1 MEQDK
6 HIVKSYDDEMKEIN
20 NNILDIGSLVEH
32 QLKRALSALK
42 NQDTA
47 LAEKVTEDDNIID
60 EKFRELDQNLVLI
73 LGKRQP
79 MATDLRTI
87 FSAIKMNKDLERLG
101 DHATNIAKRTAM
113 IELVLPEKPV
123 RDILRMG
130 EHVQIMI
137 GKVIQSFVNFS
148 AEEAKVVW
156 KMDEEIDDE
165 YLGILRQL
173 LTYMMEDPKRISA
186 CTNLLYMVKD
196 LERAGD
202 YVQNIAEDIYYAV
215 SGEPLYNEGPDREWE
230 AIKPLK
236 KKK

>member
-1 MEQDK
+1 M
-6 HIVKSYDDEMKEIN
+6 I
-20 NNILDIGSLVEH
+20 
-32 QLKRALSALK
+32 
-42 NQDTA
+42 
-47 LAEKVTEDDNIID
+47 EDDNIID

-101 DHATNIAKRTAM
+101 DHATNIAKRTSM
-113 IELVLPEKPV
+113 IDLVLPEKPV

-148 AEEAKVVW
+148 AEEAKAVW
-156 KMDEEIDDE
+156 NMDEEIDDE

-173 LTYMMEDPKRISA
+173 LTYMMEEPKRISA

-196 LERAGD
+196 LERVGD

-215 SGEPLYNEGPDREWE
+215 SGEPLYNDTPDRQWE

-236 KKK
+236 KK

>member
-1 MEQDK
+1 MEQDT
-6 HIVKSYDDEMKEIN
+6 HIVKSYDEEMKEIN
-20 NNILDIGSLVEH
+20 NSILDIGSLVEN
-32 QLKRALSALK
+32 QLKEALDALK
-42 NQDTA
+42 NQDTE
-47 LAEKVTEDDNIID
+47 LADKVIQADNLID
-60 EKFRELDQNLVLI
+60 EKFRELDQKLVLI

-101 DHATNIAKRTAM
+101 DHSTNIAKRTAM

-130 EHVQIMI
+130 EHVRVMI
-137 GKVIQSFVNFS
+137 AKVIQSFVNFS
-148 AEEAKVVW
+148 AEEAKIV
-156 KMDEEIDDE
+156 DE

-215 SGEPLYNEGPDREWE
+215 SGEPLYNDGPDREWE

>member
-20 NNILDIGSLVEH
+20 NNILDIGSLVEN
-32 QLKRALSALK
+32 QLKRALKALK

-47 LAEKVTEDDNIID
+47 LAEKVIEDDNIID

-101 DHATNIAKRTAM
+101 DHATNIAKRTSM
-113 IELVLPEKPV
+113 IDLVLPEKPV

-148 AEEAKVVW
+148 AEEAKAVW
-156 KMDEEIDDE
+156 NMDEEIDDE

-173 LTYMMEDPKRISA
+173 LTYMMEEPKRISA

-196 LERAGD
+196 LERVGD

-215 SGEPLYNEGPDREWE
+215 SGEPLYNDTPDRQWE

-236 KKK
+236 KK

>member
-1 MEQDK
+1 MEQDT
-6 HIVKSYDDEMKEIN
+6 HIVKSYDEEMKEIN
-20 NNILDIGSLVEH
+20 NSILDIGSLVEN
-32 QLKRALSALK
+32 QLKEALGALK
-42 NQDTA
+42 NQDSE
-47 LAEKVTEDDNIID
+47 LADKVIQADNLID
-60 EKFRELDQNLVLI
+60 EKFRQLDQKLVLI

-101 DHATNIAKRTAM
+101 DHSTNIAKRTAM

-130 EHVQIMI
+130 EHVRVMI
-137 GKVIQSFVNFS
+137 AKVIQSFVNFS
-148 AEEAKVVW
+148 AEEAKIVW
-156 KMDEEIDDE
+156 EMDEEIDDE

-215 SGEPLYNEGPDREWE
+215 SGEPLYNDGPDREWE

>member
-1 MEQDK
+1 MEQDT
-6 HIVKSYDDEMKEIN
+6 HIVKSYDEEMKEIN
-20 NNILDIGSLVEH
+20 NSILDIGSLVEN
-32 QLKRALSALK
+32 QLKEALDALK
-42 NQDTA
+42 NQDTE
-47 LAEKVTEDDNIID
+47 LADKVIQADNLID
-60 EKFRELDQNLVLI
+60 EKFRELDQKLVLI

-101 DHATNIAKRTAM
+101 
-113 IELVLPEKPV
+113 
-123 RDILRMG
+123 
-130 EHVQIMI
+130 
-137 GKVIQSFVNFS
+137 
-148 AEEAKVVW
+148 
-156 KMDEEIDDE
+156 EIDDE

-215 SGEPLYNEGPDREWE
+215 SGEPLYNDGPDREWE

>member
-1 MEQDK
+1 M
-6 HIVKSYDDEMKEIN
+6 II
-20 NNILDIGSLVEH
+20 
-32 QLKRALSALK
+32 
-42 NQDTA
+42 
-47 LAEKVTEDDNIID
+47 IID

-130 EHVQIMI
+130 EHVQVMI

-173 LTYMMEDPKRISA
+173 LTYMMEDQKNFCMYKLI
-186 CTNLLYMVKD
+186 
-196 LERAGD
+196 
-202 YVQNIAEDIYYAV
+202 IY
-215 SGEPLYNEGPDREWE
+215 G
-230 AIKPLK
+230 
-236 KKK
+236 

>member
-6 HIVKSYDDEMKEIN
+6 HIVKSYDEEMKEIN
-20 NNILDIGSLVEH
+20 NNILDIGSLVEN
-32 QLKRALSALK
+32 QLKRALMSLK
-42 NQDTA
+42 NQDTE
-47 LAEKVTEDDNIID
+47 LAEQVVMEDNTID
-60 EKFRELDQNLVLI
+60 EKFRELDQKLVLI

-113 IELVLPEKPV
+113 IELVLPEKPI

-130 EHVQIMI
+130 EHVQAMV

-148 AEEAKVVW
+148 AADAKKVW
-156 KMDEEIDDE
+156 DMDEEIDDE

-186 CTNLLYMVKD
+186 CTNLLYMIKD
-196 LERAGD
+196 LERVGD

-215 SGEPLYNEGPDREWE
+215 SGEPLYHEGPDSCLLYTSPSPRD
-230 AIKPLK
+230 
-236 KKK
+236 

>member
-20 NNILDIGSLVEH
+20 NNILDIGSLVES
-32 QLKRALSALK
+32 QLKRALNALK

-47 LAEKVTEDDNIID
+47 LAEKVIEDDNIID
-60 EKFRELDQNLVLI
+60 EKFRQLDQNLVLI

-79 MATDLRTI
+79 MASDLRTI

-101 DHATNIAKRTAM
+101 DHATNIAKRTSM
-113 IELVLPEKPV
+113 IDLVLPEKPV

-148 AEEAKVVW
+148 AEEAKAVW
-156 KMDEEIDDE
+156 NMDEEIDDE

-173 LTYMMEDPKRISA
+173 LTYMMEEPKRISA

-196 LERAGD
+196 LERVGD

-215 SGEPLYNEGPDREWE
+215 SGEPLYNDTPDRQWE

-236 KKK
+236 KK

>member
-20 NNILDIGSLVEH
+20 NNILDIGSLVEN
-32 QLKRALSALK
+32 QLKRALNALK

-47 LAEKVTEDDNIID
+47 LAEKVIEDDNIID
-60 EKFRELDQNLVLI
+60 EKFRQLDQNLVLI

-79 MATDLRTI
+79 MAMDLRTI

-101 DHATNIAKRTAM
+101 DHATNIAKRTSM
-113 IELVLPEKPV
+113 IDLVLPEKPV

-130 EHVQIMI
+130 QHVQIMI

-148 AEEAKVVW
+148 AEEAKAVW
-156 KMDEEIDDE
+156 NMDEEIDDE

-173 LTYMMEDPKRISA
+173 LTYMMEEPKRISA

-196 LERAGD
+196 LERVGD

-215 SGEPLYNEGPDREWE
+215 SGEPLYNDTPDRQWE

-236 KKK
+236 KK

>member
-20 NNILDIGSLVEH
+20 NNILDIGSLVEDH
-32 QLKRALSALK
+32 LKRALIALK
-42 NQDTA
+42 NQDSQ
-47 LAEKVTEDDNIID
+47 LAERVTEDDNLID

-101 DHATNIAKRTAM
+101 DHATNIAKRIAM

-130 EHVQIMI
+130 EHVQVMV

-148 AEEAKVVW
+148 AEDAKKVW
-156 KMDEEIDDE
+156 EMDEEIDDE
-165 YLGILRQL
+165 LSLIH
-173 LTYMMEDPKRISA
+173 IS
-186 CTNLLYMVKD
+186 
-196 LERAGD
+196 
-202 YVQNIAEDIYYAV
+202 
-215 SGEPLYNEGPDREWE
+215 EPTRP
-230 AIKPLK
+230 
-236 KKK
+236 

>member
-20 NNILDIGSLVEH
+20 NNILDIGSLVED
-32 QLKRALSALK
+32 QLKRALIALK
-42 NQDTA
+42 NQDSQ
-47 LAEKVTEDDNIID
+47 LAERVTEDDNLID

-101 DHATNIAKRTAM
+101 DHATNIAKRIAM

-130 EHVQIMI
+130 EHVQVMV
-137 GKVIQSFVNFS
+137 GRVIQSFVNFS
-148 AEEAKVVW
+148 AEDAKKVW
-156 KMDEEIDDE
+156 EMDEEIDDE

-173 LTYMMEDPKRISA
+173 LTYMMEEPKRISA

-202 YVQNIAEDIYYAV
+202 YVKNIAEDIYYAV
-215 SGEPLYNEGPDREWE
+215 SGEPLYHEGPDREWE
-230 AIKPLK
+230 SIKPLK
-236 KKK
+236 KKS

>member
-20 NNILDIGSLVEH
+20 NNILDIGSLVEN
-32 QLKRALSALK
+32 QLKRALNALK

-47 LAEKVTEDDNIID
+47 LAEKVIEDDNIID
-60 EKFRELDQNLVLI
+60 EKFRQLDQNLVLI

-79 MATDLRTI
+79 MAMDLRTI

-101 DHATNIAKRTAM
+101 DHATNIAKRTSM
-113 IELVLPEKPV
+113 IDLVLPEKPV

-137 GKVIQSFVNFS
+137 GKVIQSFLNFS
-148 AEEAKVVW
+148 AEEAKAVW
-156 KMDEEIDDE
+156 NMDEEIDDE

-173 LTYMMEDPKRISA
+173 LTYMMEEPKRISA

-196 LERAGD
+196 LERVGD

-215 SGEPLYNEGPDREWE
+215 SGEPLYNDTPDRQWE

-236 KKK
+236 KK

>member
-20 NNILDIGSLVEH
+20 NNILDIGSLVED
-32 QLKRALSALK
+32 QLKRALIALK
-42 NQDTA
+42 NQDSQ
-47 LAEKVTEDDNIID
+47 LAERVTEDDNLID

-101 DHATNIAKRTAM
+101 DHATNIAKRIAM

-130 EHVQIMI
+130 EHVQVMV

-148 AEEAKVVW
+148 AEDAKKVW
-156 KMDEEIDDE
+156 EMDEEIDDE

-173 LTYMMEDPKRISA
+173 LTYMMADPKTIERA
-186 CTNLLYMVKD
+186 TYLLWVSHD
-196 LERAGD
+196 LERVAD
-202 YVQNIAEDIYYAV
+202 RTTNIAERVIYLV
-215 SGEPLYNEGPDREWE
+215 TGELP
-230 AIKPLK
+230 
-236 KKK
+236 